1 MEFGWINGFGAAI
14 IMIMMIPSILFALKN
29 KDMRN
34 QCENRLMNAI
44 EQIGRYACCVLMW
57 LLHYFSA

>member
-1 MEFGWINGFGAAI
+1 MEFGWINGFGAVI
-14 IMIMMIPSILFALKN
+14 IMMIPNILFAVKN

-44 EQIGRYACCVLMW
+44 EQIGRYACFVLMW
-57 LLHYFSA
+57 ILHYFSA